1 MQYLERTLQ
10 VKTALLGRPDL
21 LEKIRCLFASHLA
34 KDNAHEPIGR
44 GNSRFAYEVGECEV
58 APGVKVNLLLKL
70 KKEQHQ
76 MKYAKASELSKFS
89 DLGEFGAFEMYYD
102 FVTGHL
108 STISFRSKAGYER
121 YVSTSVLGSRVG
133 FTFSLADD
141 WGGTKVAQG
150 DMGAIPYFQLAIR
163 HRGWFGQLTEGEPPF
178 IEPKYTAKD
187 YGTMDEYT
195 VESGRIIDIGST
207 QCLLI
212 EIDRGGHI
220 RFNERYPNNLG
231 VRLRGE
237 KYFRPE
243 HRLDI

>member
-1 MQYLERTLQ
+1 MHYLERTLQ
-10 VKTALLGRPDL
+10 VKTALLGRSDL
-21 LEKIRCLFASHLA
+21 LEKIRCIFASHLA
-34 KDNAHEPIGR
+34 KDNVHEPIGR

-58 APGVKVNLLLKL
+58 APGIKINLLLKL
-70 KKEQHQ
+70 KKEQSR
-76 MKYAKASELSKFS
+76 MKYSKAAERSIFS
-89 DLGEFGAFEMYYD
+89 DWSEFGAFEMYYD
-102 FVTGHL
+102 FVSGHL

-121 YVSTSVLGSRVG
+121 YRAESVLGSRVNY
-133 FTFSLADD
+133 TFSLADD

-163 HRGWFGQLTEGEPPF
+163 NRGWFGQLTEGEPPF
-178 IEPKYTAKD
+178 IKPKYTAKD

-195 VESGRIIDIGST
+195 VESGRIIDLGST